1 MRRGMLHAGGNISSG
16 SHSGRMQEEG
26 EEMMIGLVFISLPGG
41 HGQPQSGF
49 PRCPPA
55 GAPGC
60 WMPMQDIIFIF
71 ISPNIALMT
80 FIFLA
85 QLRLTFCNMLA
96 EWNWWPAVKSIFGR
110 FSEDLQPF
118 KGGSHKGDFK
128 PDVLISPVPG

>member
-1 MRRGMLHAGGNISSG
+1 MRGGMLHAGGNISSG

-41 HGQPQSGF
+41 HGQPQPGF

-71 ISPNIALMT
+71 IPLNIALIT

-85 QLRLTFCNMLA
+85 LIERSAVEILLMFRLTFGNILERI
-96 EWNWWPAVKSIFGR
+96 EWSSLGHFPYFLHTKNSWKIFLD
-110 FSEDLQPF
+110 DLQPA
-118 KGGSHKGDFK
+118 
-128 PDVLISPVPG
+128 V